1 MLAGNRL
8 GLSTEAL
15 LLASIY
21 VPTSTLVIAT
31 LKPSTRATTFISA
44 YRMLYF
50 ALIKQR
56 LSALSTEKVV
66 SIAEQAEAMIAQG
79 GYMPSLSEIAPQDKA
94 SPPERTIP

>member
-1 MLAGNRL
+1 MLAGSRI

-21 VPTSTLVIAT
+21 VPTSTLLIAT

-50 ALIKQR
+50 ALLKQR
-56 LSALSTEKVV
+56 LSALSTEKVIAV
-66 SIAEQAEAMIAQG
+66 AEQAEAMIAQG
-79 GYMPSLSEIAPQDKA
+79 GYMPSLSEIAGQEKA
-94 SPPERTIP
+94 MSIERVAP